1 LTLFLLSVRLL
12 QQPILFKVFLESFI
26 DWGFSKEL
34 AVLIVSALPV
44 VELRGAIPVAI
55 VTFDIPW
62 QTAFFL
68 AYIGNIF
75 PVAFILL
82 FLNKFIIWLDKFDW
96 AKRRLKWFFQR
107 TKKRGGLIEKYKHL
121 GLIAFVAIPLPI
133 TGAWTGATAS
143 VLFGIPF
150 PQAFISIL
158 VGVFIAGVIVTIL
171 TMLGW
176 VGAVITGGIL
186 LGLVA
191 LRLSKNQQ
199 IKNDT

>member
-1 LTLFLLSVRLL
+1 VS
-12 QQPILFKVFLESFI
+12 LESFI

-82 FLNKFIIWLDKFDW
+82 FLNKLIIWLNKFGW
-96 AKRRLKWFFQR
+96 AKPRMAWFFQR
-107 TKKRGGLIEKYKHL
+107 TKKRGGLIEKYKHF

-133 TGAWTGATAS
+133 TGAWTGAIAS

-150 PQAFISIL
+150 WRAFVSIL

-176 VGAVITGGIL
+176 AGAVIAGGIL

-191 LRLSKNQQ
+191 LRLLKNQQ